1 MSPSVWRE
9 WIEMS
14 KYLPLAGG
22 KMSPSV
28 WREWIEIAD
37 LRSPFFRHGSPS
49 VWREWIEMTMN
60 PHQIPLHIVSLR
72 VEGVD

>member
-1 MSPSVWRE
+1 
-9 WIEMS
+9 MS

-49 VWREWIEMTMN
+49 VWREWIEMTN
-60 PHQIPLHIVSLR
+60 PPAQLPLQASPSVWREWIEIMS
-72 VEGVD
+72 